1 MEMDI
6 KTLEEEHGTLQSDI
20 AGEAEYLHSLQ
31 HQIEKLEVNMVIH
44 FCFLLL
50 KNEALYNL
58 LHLRM
63 TFSCSQSN
71 VYRSVLTRWQQQA
84 FSCRMHSV
92 SKKSYD

>member
-1 MEMDI
+1 MDI

-20 AGEAEYLHSLQ
+20 AGEAEYLQSLQ

-71 VYRSVLTRWQQQA
+71 VYRSVLTRW
-84 FSCRMHSV
+84 
-92 SKKSYD
+92 